1 MGGPWS
7 RAELGYTR
15 HLQGRW
21 DEALVFVEAV
31 IRYVEG
37 GTAHYIA
44 PLALTV
50 RASIRVARDDV
61 AGALEDSGRAAE
73 LALRTDDQM
82 VPGALG
88 PRLGVLLHAGLHDEA
103 RTTAEELFARQP
115 SATLLWESAPGPPWR
130 SSACSSVSR
139 RRRPARPVPLV
150 TAPPRRG
157 RYLESADVLA
167 AMGARTD
174 EAVARFRAG
183 RALLGEGLTAD
194 GEAQLRAC
202 ARLLALRRRGAAR
215 PRRGGVTPD
224 RLVTADERD
233 SWIESSAW

>member
-1 MGGPWS
+1 M
-7 RAELGYTR
+7 
-15 HLQGRW
+15 
-21 DEALVFVEAV
+21 
-31 IRYVEG
+31 
-37 GTAHYIA
+37 
-44 PLALTV
+44 
-50 RASIRVARDDV
+50 ARDDV

-115 SATLLWESAPGPPWR
+115 SATLLWESRAWAALEELGMLERLAAGAPRGPSHWYEAG
-130 SSACSSVSR
+130 SAY
-139 RRRPARPVPLV
+139 AE
-150 TAPPRRG
+150 G

-183 RALLGEGLTAD
+183 RALLARATAD
-194 GEAQLRAC
+194 GEAQLERAL
-202 ARLLALRRRGAAR
+202 AFWRSVGAVRHVRDAEALLQTASDGGRTGAAGSSRR
-215 PRRGGVTPD
+215 PGERRAP
-224 RLVTADERD
+224 
-233 SWIESSAW
+233 